1 MTPKTPKGKPVGKG
15 GASKS
20 RVKRNK
26 QPTQRNPKGIRVM
39 ILGANGKIR
48 WGWQ

>member
-1 MTPKTPKGKPVGKG
+1 MAPKKGQPAKKG
-15 GASKS
+15 SSSKG
-20 RVKRNK
+20 RTKKNK